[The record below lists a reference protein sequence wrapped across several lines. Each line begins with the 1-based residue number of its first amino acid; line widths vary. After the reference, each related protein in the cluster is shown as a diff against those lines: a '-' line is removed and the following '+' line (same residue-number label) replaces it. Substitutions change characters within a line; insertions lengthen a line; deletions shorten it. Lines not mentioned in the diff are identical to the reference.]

1 MKKYF
6 PLLLLLSLSACRI
19 DPPLYMRPAAVD
31 VIVKVLW
38 KAEVYPDGVKPDGV
52 TLYFFKEGEFYM
64 QHSTAQVDSC
74 MVKLE
79 PGSYRMYMISQ
90 SPDEYG
96 KMDFFDMTDFEN
108 ATVSAGEAETK
119 WYSRADSEVLIQN
132 PEMMTVGVSEAFEV
146 SEDIVNELIKTKA
159 DPGEEEQPETEQPE
173 GPVVYYTIRVPVD
186 PVSIVSQFWVTIY
199 SDNAD
204 MLKSVR
210 ATTSGMARTFN
221 LTKGTTGDEEGT
233 QVISEWTLTLDDP
246 LTRVGHLDG
255 KVTTFGFPRG
265 ELPSKDRD
273 PSLNVSTLLVD
284 NQTIEDYTFYVGDK
298 ITLEDPPEGYRALY
312 RLVFGSKK
320 EPAITP
326 AEVVPPEGEPS
337 GFDATVSDWEE
348 GEEREIDM

>member
-1 MKKYF
+1 MRK
-6 PLLLLLSLSACRI
+6 LLVLLVLLSLSACRI
-19 DPPLYMRPAAVD
+19 DPPLYMKPPAVD

-74 MVKLE
+74 VVKLE
-79 PGSYRMYMISQ
+79 PGSYQMYMISQ

-96 KMDFFDMTDFEN
+96 KMDFFDMTDFES
-108 ATVSAGEAETK
+108 AKVTVGEAETK
-119 WYSRADSEVLIQN
+119 WYSVADNEVLIQN
-132 PEMMTVGVSEAFEV
+132 PEMMTVGVSEKFEV
-146 SEDIVNELIKTKA
+146 SEDIVNELIHSKA
-159 DPGEEEQPETEQPE
+159 DAGEEEQPE
-173 GPVVYYTIRVPVD
+173 GPVVFYTIHVPVD
-186 PVSIVSQFWVTIY
+186 PVSIVSQFWVSIY

-210 ATTSGMARTFN
+210 ATTTGMARTFN

-233 QVISEWTLTLDDP
+233 QVISEWSLTMDDP
-246 LTRVGHLDG
+246 VTRVGHLDG

-265 ELPSKDRD
+265 ELPSPDRD
-273 PSLNVSTLLVD
+273 PTLNVSTLLVD
-284 NQTIEDYTFYVGDK
+284 NQTVEDYTFFVGDK
-298 ITLEDPPEGYRALY
+298 ITLEDPPEGYRALF
-312 RLVFGSKK
+312 RLIFGSKT

-326 AEVVPPEGEPS
+326 SEVVPPEGEPS